1 MRARADRGK
10 TVEWRVED
18 RSATRDPAIAA
29 LAAGASAAMAALF
42 PGRAAAFDGAALSSV
57 ALWLAPM
64 ALVGLA
70 AAAVLFLRA
79 RRRLAASEH
88 ALAVHAA
95 ALAEA
100 EALAAATPPAA
111 FRWRLADG
119 TETYSPGLL
128 TVLRFTGPP
137 GFAGLV
143 EQLVPEDSA
152 FLVAATAA
160 LRQDGTP
167 FALTLGLAAGGM
179 IDAVG
184 RRTRDAAGA
193 ALADVVWIADAG
205 RRAAALAEAA
215 ELAAER
221 RRLRAT
227 LDALPLP
234 IWRRRATDLA
244 LVDCNAA
251 YAAAVDATPAAA
263 LAERREIAAGVL
275 PSRGRALAER
285 ARATA
290 IAQSESQHIVING
303 SRRLIEFTEAPL
315 AGDGG
320 IVGYARDFTDLEN
333 VQAELA
339 RHIAAHAG
347 VLEDVATAIAIYG
360 PDRRLKFYNT
370 AFSALWRLEPEW
382 LAGEPTLGEILE
394 RLRERRRIPEYA
406 DFRAFKKQQLA
417 MFTSLIEEQE
427 ELLHLPD
434 ERTLRLVV
442 STHPFGGL
450 TFVYE
455 DVTDKL
461 ALERSYNTLI
471 EVQRETL
478 DNLYEAIAVYGS
490 DGRLKLWNPAYSRI
504 WRLSPEDLQGEPHIG
519 DIVEKTRAFFDDGGD
534 WPELKSRIIARVTG
548 QVLSN
553 EPLERRDGS
562 TLQAAS
568 VPLPDGNV
576 LLSYLDVT
584 DSTRVQRALRERNEA
599 LETAGR
605 LKSEFIA
612 NVSYELRTP
621 LNAIIG
627 FAEILTNQYFGELNP
642 RQLDYSRGIL
652 DSSHRL
658 LSLIN
663 DILDLATIE
672 AGYMM
677 LETEHIDIHTLMA
690 SVLALMRERARK
702 QNINLEFDCPHDLGT
717 LSADERR
724 LKQAL
729 FNLISNAIKFTPAG
743 GTIRLAARRDV
754 DGVILTVAD
763 NGVGIPSEDQARVF
777 EKFERGNPQA
787 RQSGAGLGLS
797 LVKSFIELH
806 GGRVEIVSETN
817 KGTTIT
823 LFLPADPT
831 ANQSEPSQP
840 SRAARG

>member
-1 MRARADRGK
+1 VRG
-10 TVEWRVED
+10 
-18 RSATRDPAIAA
+18 
-29 LAAGASAAMAALF
+29 MAWL
-42 PGRAAAFDGAALSSV
+42 GRAARWPAIRSPAV
-57 ALWLAPM
+57 
-64 ALVGLA
+64 A
-70 AAAVLFLRA
+70 AAAVVGLFSHPAFAFDATTSASFSLAAIALIALAVLAVLFLA
-79 RRRLAASEH
+79 AHRRLAEAARDS
-88 ALAVHAA
+88 ATQAA
-95 ALAEA
+95 ALAEVA
-100 EALAAATPPAA
+100 ALVEAAPSAS
-111 FRWRLADG
+111 FRWRVGDG
-119 TETYSPGLL
+119 SETYSSGLL
-128 TVLRFTGPP
+128 TILRFDGAPR
-137 GFAGLV
+137 FAALL
-143 EQLVPEDSA
+143 EQLVPEDTG
-152 FLVAATAA
+152 FLAGATEA
-160 LRQDGTP
+160 LRKSGTP
-167 FALTLGLAAGGM
+167 FALTLGLRDGPV
-179 IDAVG
+179 IDAIG
-184 RRTRDAAGA
+184 RRTRNAAGEPVT
-193 ALADVVWIADAG
+193 DVVWIGDAG
-205 RRAAALAEAA
+205 RRAQALTDAAGLAEECAS
-215 ELAAER
+215 
-221 RRLRAT
+221 LRAA

-234 IWRRRATDLA
+234 IWRRAADLA
-244 LVDCNAA
+244 LIDCNAA
-251 YAAAVDATPAAA
+251 YAAAVDATPGAAI
-263 LAERREIAAGVL
+263 AEAREIGGGVL
-275 PSRGRALAER
+275 SAGGRALAER

-290 IAQSESQHIVING
+290 VAQSESHHIVING
-303 SRRLIEFTEAPL
+303 SRRLVEFTEMPL
-315 AGDGG
+315 AGGSG

-333 VQAELA
+333 VQSELA
-339 RHIAAHAG
+339 RHIAAHAD
-347 VLEDVATAIAIYG
+347 VLENVVTAIAIYG
-360 PDRRLKFYNT
+360 PDTRLKFYNT
-370 AFSALWRLEPEW
+370 AFGTLWRLEEDW
-382 LAGEPTLGEILE
+382 LASEPTLGEVLE
-394 RLRERRRIPEYA
+394 RLRERRRIPEHA

-417 MFTSLIEEQE
+417 MFTSLIDPQE

-478 DNLYEAIAVYGS
+478 DNLYEAIAVFGS
-490 DGRLKLWNPAYSRI
+490 DGRLKLSNPAYGKIWELSR
-504 WRLSPEDLQGEPHIG
+504 EDLQGEPHIG
-519 DIVEKTRAFFDDGGD
+519 DIVEKTRAFFDDGSD
-534 WPELKSRIIARVTG
+534 WPELKSRIITRVTG
-548 QVLSN
+548 QVLEN
-553 EPLERRDGS
+553 GQLERRDGS
-562 TLQAAS
+562 TLQVAT

-658 LSLIN
+658 LALIN

-677 LETEHIDIHTLMA
+677 LETEHIDIHSLMA
-690 SVLALMRERARK
+690 SVLALTRERARK

-717 LSADERR
+717 LTADERR

-729 FNLISNAIKFTPAG
+729 FNVISNAVKFTPAG
-743 GTIRLAARRDV
+743 GTIRLSAGRDNGEV
-754 DGVILTVAD
+754 TLVVAD

-806 GGRVEIVSETN
+806 GGRVEIVSEAN
-817 KGTTIT
+817 KGTTIA
-823 LFLPADPT
+823 LYLPADPVT
-831 ANQSEPSQP
+831 SESTPGQP
-840 SRAARG
+840 SWAIRAS